1 MIFTLFPLYLTVLG
15 DGEDAGAAPVDDA
28 GAGAGADADAALHVN
43 KNRNLRDV

>member
-28 GAGAGADADAALHVN
+28 GAGADADAALHVN
-43 KNRNLRDV
+43 KNRNLKDV